1 MRIRI
6 IDAFTDQPFRG
17 NPAAVCLLDGGTW
30 PDTAWMQQVAVEM
43 NLSETVFALPNVDG
57 ADYGIR
63 WFTPVREVNMCGHAT
78 LATAHA
84 LHVDRGTPATLKFS
98 SLSGILV
105 VESFADGTITMDFP
119 ASPTT
124 EIPVRDG
131 LADALGC
138 DVVTTYSTGALG
150 DRLVVVSDE
159 QTVRALAPDMG
170 AVARFER
177 EHGIRGLIVTAEAAE
192 YDFVSRF
199 FAPTDGIPEDPVTGS
214 AHTAL
219 APFWGARLGKTKLV
233 GLQASARTGVVRTEV
248 RGDRVLLSG
257 TAVVV
262 LDGELQGS
270 SRPVASVS

>member
-6 IDAFTDQPFRG
+6 IDAFADRPFRG
-17 NPAAVCLLDGGTW
+17 NPAAVCLLAGDTW
-30 PDTAWMQQVAVEM
+30 PDKAWMQLVAVEM
-43 NLSETVFALPNVDG
+43 NLSETVFALPGVDG
-57 ADYGIR
+57 VDYGVR

-98 SLSGILV
+98 SRSGILV

-124 EIPVRDG
+124 EIPVHDG
-131 LADALGC
+131 LAEALGC
-138 DVVTTYSTGALG
+138 AVLAAYSTGDLG
-150 DRLVVVSDE
+150 DRLVLVSDE
-159 QTVRALAPDMG
+159 NAVRALAPDFG
-170 AVARFER
+170 AVARIER
-177 EHGIRGLIVTAEAAE
+177 EHGIRGLIVTAAAAE

-233 GLQASARTGVVRTEV
+233 GFQASARTGVVRTEV
-248 RGDRVLLSG
+248 RGDRVLLTG

-262 LDGELQGS
+262 LDGALQGS
-270 SRPVASVS
+270 TRPVASVS